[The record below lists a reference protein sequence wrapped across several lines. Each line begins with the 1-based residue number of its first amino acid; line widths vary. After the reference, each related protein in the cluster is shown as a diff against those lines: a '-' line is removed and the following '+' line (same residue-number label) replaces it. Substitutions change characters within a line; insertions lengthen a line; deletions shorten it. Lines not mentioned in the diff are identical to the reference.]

1 MQLTMSEVNKIKD
14 KEQKKAV
21 NAWAKNNFKGS
32 IIAGTGFGKSRCG
45 VIAVGETLRRLE
57 PSINKPAGLVL
68 VPTVNLR
75 DQFKEEFIKWGY
87 EDVLEFVEFMCYQTA
102 YKLTGHHYDVVVCDE
117 VHLGLSPKYRK
128 FFKNNIY
135 DRLLC
140 MTATLPEEPEYK
152 VKLHQLAP
160 TVYKITLDECVDLG
174 LVAHYEIV
182 CVPVSLTE
190 EEKKEYK
197 KINSRFVYWK
207 YHLGPFNAFDEAKRI
222 MGDKNATSAEKQA
235 SHQFYKSI
243 RDRKAIVDSA
253 ENKIEEVKKIVIKNL
268 DTKMLA
274 FSGSNAF
281 TDRIC
286 ASNEPLAVTYHS
298 GKTKKKREE
307 ALKSFRE
314 EDSIQL
320 LCSTKALNQGLDVP
334 DASVGIICGLT
345 SKALSMIQ
353 RVGRLIR
360 FQEDKEGKIYVLYVK
375 DSQEEKWLK
384 SSVKNLKNITWL

>member
-1 MQLTMSEVNKIKD
+1 MYIE
-14 KEQKKAV
+14 
-21 NAWAKNNFKGS
+21 
-32 IIAGTGFGKSRCG
+32 
-45 VIAVGETLRRLE
+45 
-57 PSINKPAGLVL
+57 
-68 VPTVNLR
+68 
-75 DQFKEEFIKWGY
+75 
-87 EDVLEFVEFMCYQTA
+87 
-102 YKLTGHHYDVVVCDE
+102 
-117 VHLGLSPKYRK
+117 K
-128 FFKNNIY
+128 F
-135 DRLLC
+135 
-140 MTATLPEEPEYK
+140 
-152 VKLHQLAP
+152 
-160 TVYKITLDECVDLG
+160 
-174 LVAHYEIV
+174 
-182 CVPVSLTE
+182 
-190 EEKKEYK
+190 
-197 KINSRFVYWK
+197 
-207 YHLGPFNAFDEAKRI
+207 
-222 MGDKNATSAEKQA
+222 
-235 SHQFYKSI
+235 
-243 RDRKAIVDSA
+243 
-253 ENKIEEVKKIVIKNL
+253 KKIVIKNL

>member
-174 LVAHYEIV
+174 LVAPYKII

-190 EEKKEYK
+190 EERKEYK
-197 KINSRFVYWK
+197 KINGRFVYWK
-207 YHLGPFNAFDEAKRI
+207 YHLGTFNAFDEA
-222 MGDKNATSAEKQA
+222 
-235 SHQFYKSI
+235 
-243 RDRKAIVDSA
+243 
-253 ENKIEEVKKIVIKNL
+253 
-268 DTKMLA
+268 
-274 FSGSNAF
+274 
-281 TDRIC
+281 
-286 ASNEPLAVTYHS
+286 
-298 GKTKKKREE
+298 
-307 ALKSFRE
+307 
-314 EDSIQL
+314 
-320 LCSTKALNQGLDVP
+320 
-334 DASVGIICGLT
+334 
-345 SKALSMIQ
+345 
-353 RVGRLIR
+353 
-360 FQEDKEGKIYVLYVK
+360 
-375 DSQEEKWLK
+375 
-384 SSVKNLKNITWL
+384 